1 MLKFSEFSNNV
12 HVNEGSLDDKK
23 NNIEQNVDK
32 NKKDEVKVENID
44 LVPHSIGQED
54 AKQIVEKYYKL
65 TKELRDAKA
74 EFNSKYAELLKDG
87 PTDGQTWSKFYNN
100 IADKVFA
107 LKKVAHD
114 DTQGKEKQAAN
125 MLDKMKVDLGITV
138 IDAIAK
144 EAEDEKE
151 SEVKIVS
158 AFAEKYGI

>member
-107 LKKVAHD
+107 LKKVAYD
-114 DTQGKEKQAAN
+114 DTQGKEK
-125 MLDKMKVDLGITV
+125 
-138 IDAIAK
+138 
-144 EAEDEKE
+144 
-151 SEVKIVS
+151 
-158 AFAEKYGI
+158 